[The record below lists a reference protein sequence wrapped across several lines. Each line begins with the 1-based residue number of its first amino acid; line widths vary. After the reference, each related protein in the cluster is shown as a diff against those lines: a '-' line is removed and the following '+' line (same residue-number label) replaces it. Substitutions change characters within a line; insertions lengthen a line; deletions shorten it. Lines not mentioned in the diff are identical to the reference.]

1 MKEILGILIIAAVAG
16 LIVLLSEVRK
26 KRIQPYLDAFVRAFC
41 DASDHLLG
49 EVDSHGV
56 IQTEPIGSGA
66 QRLLPAEQQPSA
78 VRALLER
85 GIDDYVHQKIREM
98 FDLRAKAQAHL
109 TGFNLIGKRIN
120 GVLNRVYDLANISFS
135 IVNNPATPLSADDVK
150 DFDFFLN
157 KQAYLRNTTLAAI
170 ASSECK
176 AAIAR

>member
-26 KRIQPYLDAFVRAFC
+26 KRIQPYLDAFARAFC
-41 DASDHLLG
+41 EASDHLLG
-49 EVDSHGV
+49 DVDTHGV
-56 IQTEPIGSGA
+56 IQTEPIGNGA

-78 VRALLER
+78 VCALLER
-85 GIDDYVHQKIREM
+85 GVDDYIHQKIREM
-98 FDLRAKAQAHL
+98 FNQRAEAQAHL
-109 TGFNLIGKRIN
+109 TGFNLIGKRVN

-135 IVNNPATPLSADDVK
+135 IIDNPSTPLSADDVK

-157 KQAYLRNTTLAAI
+157 KQAYIRNTTLAAI
-170 ASSECK
+170 ISDKCK